1 METLKKVL
9 FINSIS
15 SGVTGLALIFFAS
28 TLGELFG
35 TMPIA
40 VSETGVF
47 LIVFSIFV
55 FIEARRT
62 SLKAGRISAIIALDV
77 LWVVVSAVII
87 LFQLFNLT
95 AIGYIAIGAIAIWV
109 SGMIYFQSNGK
120 KAMTRTVV

>member
-1 METLKKVL
+1 METLRKVL

-15 SGVTGLALIFFAS
+15 SGVTGLGLVFLSS

-35 TMPIA
+35 TVPIA

-47 LIVFSIFV
+47 LIAFSIFV
-55 FIEARRT
+55 FIEARRS
-62 SLKAGRISAIIALDV
+62 SLKAGRISTIIALDV

-95 AIGYIAIGAIAIWV
+95 AIGYIAIGAVAIWV
-109 SGMIYFQSNGK
+109 TGMVYFQSNGK
-120 KAMTRTVV
+120 KSMTRPTV